1 MTSELKP
8 CPFCG
13 GVVELKNT
21 IDGRSWWGVVCRN
34 TENVGGTCAVEMRAS
49 SSKEAAVKR
58 WNTRAPAKVGGDDM
72 EQAWLKWI
80 NDARFYDWHNAN
92 ECAQL
97 HFAAGFDAAHAALS
111 ADGGEDKRDAERYRW
126 LVERFVG
133 YDFDWMPS
141 EPDAA
146 DGASVAVFEI
156 GREFRGSR
164 DITAS
169 IDDHRAAKAK
179 GDAS

>member
-1 MTSELKP
+1 Y
-8 CPFCG
+8 G
-13 GVVELKNT
+13 GKYRFVEPQWE
-21 IDGRSWWGVVCRN
+21 GW
-34 TENVGGTCAVEMRAS
+34 
-49 SSKEAAVKR
+49 
-58 WNTRAPAKVGGDDM
+58 
-72 EQAWLKWI
+72 QA
-80 NDARFYDWHNAN
+80 R
-92 ECAQL
+92 
-97 HFAAGFDAAHAALS
+97 AALS
-111 ADGGEDKRDAERYRW
+111 TDGGEDKRDAERYRW

-169 IDDHRAAKAK
+169 IDDHRAANQAANK
-179 GDAS
+179 GGEA